1 MRSPGDD
8 LLARPALTAQRD
20 GDVLRRDEP
29 DDPIEI
35 LHHQRPVSLLRG
47 RQAQAFAARIAAG
60 TAENGQRLMARL
72 TGNYR
77 RGNERHAGHHLRN
90 EP

>member
-1 MRSPGDD
+1 MSDKST
-8 LLARPALTAQRD
+8 AAPAPVSGAPAFDWRERKD
-20 GDVLRRDEP
+20 GA
-29 DDPIEI
+29 IEI